1 MAGAVSAALLS
12 AVKLWCNVTWSDE
25 ATDARVS
32 ALIASG
38 EAYIDGK
45 LGAAGDYENAGEVQT
60 MLMEY
65 ARYGMSDALDVF
77 EANYL
82 NRLLAMQHE
91 RQVGRYY
98 ETDTVSGG

>member
-12 AVKLWCNVTWSDE
+12 AVKLWCNITWSDE
-25 ATDARVS
+25 ATDAKVS
-32 ALIASG
+32 DLIASG

-45 LGAAGDYENAGEVQT
+45 LGAAGDYDSPGEPLT
-60 MLMEY
+60 LLKEY
-65 ARYGMSDALDVF
+65 VRYGLSDALDVF

-91 RQVGRYY
+91 RRVSEYAA
-98 ETDTVSGG
+98 DTL

>member
-12 AVKLWCNVTWSDE
+12 AVKLWCNITWSDE
-25 ATDARVS
+25 ATDDKVS
-32 ALIASG
+32 DLIASG

-45 LGAAGDYENAGEVQT
+45 LGAAGDYDSPGEPLT
-60 MLMEY
+60 LLKEY
-65 ARYGMSDALDVF
+65 VRYGLSDALDVF

-91 RQVGRYY
+91 RRVSEYA
-98 ETDTVSGG
+98 EDTL

>member
-12 AVKLWCNVTWSDE
+12 AVKSWCNVTWSDG
-25 ATDARVS
+25 ATDAKVS

-45 LGAAGDYENAGEVQT
+45 LGAVGDYDNPGEVLT
-60 MLMEY
+60 LLCEY
-65 ARYGMSDALDVF
+65 VRYGLSDALDVF
-77 EANYL
+77 EGNYL

-91 RQVGRYY
+91 RMVAQL
-98 ETDTVSGG
+98 ETDTISV

>member
-12 AVKLWCNVTWSDE
+12 AVKLWCSITWSDE
-25 ATDARVS
+25 ATDAKVS
-32 ALIASG
+32 DLIASG

-45 LGAAGDYENAGEVQT
+45 LGAAGDYDSPGEPLT
-60 MLMEY
+60 LLKEY
-65 ARYGMSDALDVF
+65 VRYGLSDALDVF

-91 RQVGRYY
+91 RRVSEYA
-98 ETDTVSGG
+98 EDTL